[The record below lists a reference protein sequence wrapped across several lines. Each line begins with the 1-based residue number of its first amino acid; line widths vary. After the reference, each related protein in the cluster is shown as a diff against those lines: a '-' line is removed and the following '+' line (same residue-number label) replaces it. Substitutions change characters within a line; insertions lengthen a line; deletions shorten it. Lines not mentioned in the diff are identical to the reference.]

1 MGNHQAVRSWPLV
14 RLHAAAAAL
23 GLAVLVLLMLQ
34 ALFLVPPAEADR
46 RILML
51 TLGVVPVSF
60 LVFAL
65 MPRRVLLKP
74 ETEVPRG
81 SLMMYASLGFP
92 VAAGFITFTLV
103 AVSGSFDSFAG
114 FGLLIAADAGRNLWE
129 GLRQRSALRRRA
141 RA

>member
-1 MGNHQAVRSWPLV
+1 MDNEQAVRTWPLV
-14 RLHAAAAAL
+14 RLHAAAAGLDLAAL
-23 GLAVLVLLMLQ
+23 ALLTLQ

-51 TLGVVPVSF
+51 TLGVVPLSF
-60 LVFAL
+60 LVFAV

-74 ETEVPRG
+74 ETEVPQG
-81 SLMMYASLGFP
+81 SLMVYASLRLP
-92 VAAGFITFTLV
+92 MAAGLITLTLV

-129 GLRQRSALRRRA
+129 GLRQRAVPRRGA
-141 RA
+141 HS